1 MVTSTPAW
9 EGGMAASNAQP
20 AAAQPTAFD
29 GQADISAR
37 LERLPITKK
46 VFWARNIIGAAIF
59 LDGYT
64 VVAIAP
70 PPNPSCLREE

>member
-9 EGGMAASNAQP
+9 GGGTAASNAQP
-20 AAAQPTAFD
+20 AAFD

-37 LERLPITKK
+37 LERLPTTGK
-46 VFWARNIIGAAIF
+46 VFWARNIIGAALF

-70 PPNPSCLREE
+70 PPNPSCLREEWSR